1 MKRINK
7 VAVLGSGVMGS
18 RIAAHFANAG
28 VPSYLLDIVPPDA
41 DAPARN
47 KIAAAGLDA
56 AKKSKPAAFF
66 EPSLARLITIGNFE
80 DDLPKLAEVDWI
92 IEAVVENLDLK
103 RALLQKVD
111 AVRKPGT
118 IITTNTSGLPVAK
131 IAEGFPD
138 DFRRSWFGTHFF
150 NPPRYMRLLE
160 LIPTPDT
167 DRALLDTIA
176 HFSDVRLGKGIV
188 LAKDTP
194 NFIANRIGTFSV
206 LNVMRLMQEM
216 NFSIEDV
223 DALTGTPLG
232 WPKSAT
238 FRTIDLVGLDILGH
252 VVRNMTKD
260 VGRTLLSANA
270 DDAAEVARLRE
281 GLHGRGWEAVDLR
294 HFPINRD
301 LLKKVPVDVIFRYN
315 FIPLEEF
322 PDGRLA
328 IAVADPSQILMLDE
342 ISLLLGGRRIV
353 PKVSTLKQIHAV
365 LLNLDPSNKGLDERS
380 DLTLPDFYKQML
392 ERKWLGDKTKG
403 GFYKKT
409 KGPDGSEDRLGLD
422 WKTLEYR
429 PRQKP
434 KFPAL
439 DMAKNVDDTGARVRM
454 LLGLDGGSSKP
465 DPAGTFLWQALS
477 DLWTY
482 SANRIPEIADTVV
495 EIDRAMRLGFNWE
508 LGPFELWDAAGVEA
522 TVARQKKE
530 GEPVAAN
537 AEKLLAAGKK
547 SWYADDANTPSG
559 RSYFDLT
566 TDDRRPMTV
575 PRGVWSVQ
583 VAKKSKRVVKKN
595 SGASL
600 IDLGDGVACIEFHSK
615 MNSLGSDIISLVTQ
629 SLKPG
634 GAGDAFDA
642 FVITNDATN
651 FSVGA
656 NLMLLL
662 MSIQEQEWDE
672 VDLAI
677 RAFQGMTQ
685 AVKFSPKPVVV
696 APFGLTLGGG
706 TEMSLHAA
714 ARQPHAELYTGL
726 VEVGVGLLP
735 GGGGCKEML
744 LRAVDSAIS
753 IRGASSKDNPDSV
766 ELLEAMKRIFET
778 IATAKVAT
786 SAEEARTLGFVSNS
800 DRITMNRERVLS
812 DAKARALELAR
823 AGYEP
828 PAPRTAIP
836 APGENILAA
845 LKMGVYLM
853 RQGDFIS
860 DHEVKIGNHIANVI
874 CGGNL
879 TPGTPVSEQYI
890 LDLERE
896 GFKSL
901 CGEKK
906 TQERIQ
912 FTLKTGK
919 TLRN

>member
-7 VAVLGSGVMGS
+7 VAILGAGTMGA

-28 VPSYLLDIVPPDA
+28 VPSYLFDIVPPDA
-41 DAPARN
+41 DGPARN

-56 AKKSKPAAFF
+56 AKKSKPAAFM
-66 EPSLARLITIGNFE
+66 EPSLARLVTVGNFE
-80 DDLPKLAEVDWI
+80 DDIKKLADVDWI
-92 IEAVVENLDLK
+92 IEAVVENLDIK
-103 RALLQKVD
+103 RALLRKVE

-118 IITTNTSGLPVAK
+118 IVTTNTSGLPVGK
-131 IAEGFPD
+131 IAEGFSD
-138 DFRRSWFGTHFF
+138 DFRWAWFGTHFF

-160 LIPTPDT
+160 IIPTPEA
-167 DRALLDTIA
+167 DRAAIDAVA
-176 HFSDVRLGKGIV
+176 HFCDVRLGKGVVI
-188 LAKDTP
+188 AKDTP
-194 NFIANRIGTFSV
+194 NFIGNRIGTFSV
-206 LNVMRLMQEM
+206 LNVIRLMQEM
-216 NFSIEDV
+216 GLTIEEV
-223 DALTGTPLG
+223 DALTGQAVG

-252 VVRNMTKD
+252 VVGNMTKN
-260 VGRTLLSANA
+260 V
-270 DDAAEVARLRE
+270 
-281 GLHGRGWEAVDLR
+281 H
-294 HFPINRD
+294 
-301 LLKKVPVDVIFRYN
+301 
-315 FIPLEEF
+315 
-322 PDGRLA
+322 
-328 IAVADPSQILMLDE
+328 
-342 ISLLLGGRRIV
+342 
-353 PKVSTLKQIHAV
+353 
-365 LLNLDPSNKGLDERS
+365 DERS
-380 DLTLPDFYKQML
+380 DLRLPEFFGKML
-392 ERKWLGDKTKG
+392 EHKWLGDKTKG
-403 GFYKKT
+403 GFYKKA
-409 KGPDGSEDRLGLD
+409 KGGPGKEEERLALD
-422 WKTLEYR
+422 WKTLEYH

-439 DMAKNVDDTGARVRM
+439 DMAKNIEDTGTRLRT
-454 LLGLDGGSSKP
+454 LLGLDG
-465 DPAGTFLWQALS
+465 AGPQKGDKAGAFLWAALS

-482 SANRIPEIADTVV
+482 SANRVPEISDSVV

-522 TVARQKKE
+522 TVARMKKE
-530 GEPVAAN
+530 GKPVPVN
-537 AEKLLAAGKK
+537 VERLLASGQK
-547 SWYADDANTPSG
+547 SWYIDDATSPAG
-559 RSYFDLT
+559 RKYWELGTESWESVQ
-566 TDDRRPMTV
+566 V
-575 PRGVWSVQ
+575 PAGVWSVT
-583 VAKKSKRVVKKN
+583 VAKKSNGVVKKN

-600 IDLGDGVACIEFHSK
+600 VDLGDGVACIEFHSK
-615 MNSLGSDIISLVTQ
+615 MNSLGADIITLITQ

-634 GAGDAFDA
+634 GPGDGFDA
-642 FVITNDATN
+642 FVVTNDATN

-662 MSIQEQEWDE
+662 MSVQEEEWDD

-677 RAFQGMTQ
+677 RQFQGMTQ
-685 AVKFSPKPVVV
+685 AIKFSPKPVIS
-696 APFGLTLGGG
+696 APFGLCLGGG
-706 TEMSLHAA
+706 TEISLHAA

-744 LRAVDSAIS
+744 LRAVDSAAAS
-753 IRGASSKDNPDSV
+753 RGKVSGEALAGSV
-766 ELLEAMKRIFET
+766 EMMEAMKKAFEA

-786 SAEEARTLGFVSNS
+786 SAHEARGLGFLSDS

-812 DAKARALELAR
+812 DAKARALELVR

-828 PAPRTAIP
+828 PLPRTDIP
-836 APGENILAA
+836 APGESLLAA
-845 LKMGVYLM
+845 LRMGVHLM
-853 RQGDFIS
+853 RQGDFIT
-860 DHEVKIGNHIANVI
+860 DYEVKLGGKIAEVL
-874 CGGNL
+874 CGGNV